1 MNYRN
6 ADEERIRKQRELQEQ
21 NRQKVA
27 QQKNLENKT
36 YSGKSLD
43 ALAKG
48 QYSSLRNNTTNKVPE
63 LKPSTKYNNQN
74 VVANQPQKSTRD
86 TRFDND
92 FDNFF
97 NYRYGDFSGEVD
109 YDPVTDTDVESWRN
123 VKKDIM
129 RKNKWSDK
137 EFEDKFKAYSD
148 ERYKKMG
155 DEIIASSVETAK
167 KHPFLGTLQQAI
179 LNPGVWLEGA
189 ANMVSGLP
197 FVPDK
202 YKAQSADDPMF
213 LSSRQ
218 KEAIK
223 QTVKDEHIKS
233 KLGKGAYD
241 IGTGLGD
248 MVMSAGVPVLGAATL
263 GTETA
268 SRNQRQALER
278 GVDPSKAALTG
289 LATGVV
295 SGAMNKVGLDKALAS
310 NTIKGAMN
318 KEGLEN
324 ILEDVATLGID
335 KAINKNKS
343 QLNAM
348 HDYYASQGMD
358 DQSAWTQVIKDTGL
372 DLATSYGTGAA
383 FGGVMSGLNRLPSLL
398 GGRSNTPDIPNDP
411 NNNVPAVTG
420 DATIDNAIKQT
431 ADAEAEIQRLSE
443 QIPKVEE
450 PKTKKSKKAN
460 KTLTPEEQAELQ
472 AELAAEGFDWSNE
485 PTIPNE
491 APSANTNTHSK
502 DGHLLSNA
510 KIPEYTMKEDVY
522 FNGSDDDIAL
532 AESQDKAIVD
542 TFRNIITDPE
552 FNALSFKNGNKEVFV
567 SPATNGNGLRMSY
580 TIDGVPTGHHDYS
593 LDQIDNLSYNLRNEV
608 GNGGEDIKIQRKS
621 DMKVAAESAGKNPS
635 ITSKPLDSAKPIKD
649 QLSTEDRASIFGGV
663 IKGKRRQGLKDSI
676 GYAKKFAGDTAEAKK
691 LAKEANALIESYVES
706 GSTDDYITL
715 LKKIEDL
722 DNLARDTRADY
733 TTKKGDVFT
742 YDNYFTDYD
751 EAGNEVP
758 SSLLDQFVGNSALS
772 KSVKAIHDALADAT
786 SAATTPSMDST
797 NISEQAP
804 TTITNTIAN
813 EISKK
818 DFKPIVFTTS
828 DEYTHIISKSTRPG
842 EKWQLSSINANGSPS
857 GHSAFTNDAD
867 LLSKIQDAE
876 DRGSIVE
883 LNPEQN
889 VFNEPTVTI
898 NEMLENPDKY
908 TDDDFK
914 RALLA
919 IDSNADVDDAD
930 KDILLGALANE
941 LEAEPDVGNIQ
952 VKMKS
957 APSTIT
963 STDERYKVGDR
974 VTYVTDDYEGHR
986 EAPGVIKEV
995 YPDHVIVDVPGL
1007 SDHVYID
1014 NDMMDMLSPS
1024 KQNNNVNES
1033 APKNPTITSEP
1044 TTSMDPAHE
1053 LAGRYA
1059 AAYQGFDTYDYMD
1072 NMFEND
1078 SFEESMANDIQNGR
1092 DLTGY
1097 IDALEE
1103 IIDDAPDEGT
1113 RAEMQSLIDELTTL
1127 NEGRV
1132 PTDGQLTPEEV
1143 SRLQDIADGK
1153 EDIPET
1159 GNEVPSVKPTEPTP
1173 VPPSNNE
1180 VPEVKGKVRSFSKRG
1195 SMDDTLPDEVR
1206 NVLKKDY
1213 YKVARNA
1220 DTAEK
1225 ANSLFDENDLVQTR
1239 SNLEQLLEKKDPASA
1254 LLSYKLAGAYVDAKQ
1269 YDAATDV
1276 LRQVSEKLTEAGQF
1290 TQAAKLAMVRNDPM
1304 AALRMYQRD
1313 LDNLNQWGKDKY
1325 GKKWEKIK
1333 LTDEDK
1339 AAFKNIKAGDS
1350 DALSSL
1356 VDNLNGRFAKQ
1367 IPSNLWD
1374 KIVGATKTSML
1385 LNPRTQVRNGG
1396 ANLAFLPIRS
1406 ATDRVSALGQNLI
1419 HLINPNVKVTQS
1431 LKGGNKAQKNIARQI
1446 FDNMRSDIL
1455 NENKM
1460 KDSTKSDI
1468 LSRRQTFNDDFF
1480 ATWVNNL
1487 TNGGIEKLNKKF
1499 GADANKSTME
1509 TLQNFTYWLMGDVG
1523 DVPFVKK
1530 NFVNRLASYMDAQ
1543 GITNID
1549 DVPDDAIA
1557 LATQE
1562 ALKATFKDDNAF
1574 TKALQGVK
1582 QKTGKFGEVALPFT
1596 KTPANLAVRAYDYS
1610 PLGIISTIKKAKSGA
1625 DVSEVIDDLSKNLT
1639 GTAMILLGM
1648 KLRDKGILSGNYSED
1663 KDEAAA
1669 QKRQGMLENAFH
1681 IGGKYY
1687 TYDWAQ
1693 PAATPLVLGSVISD
1707 AMKASDDQNKEAK
1720 DIVNATY
1727 KGAIKV
1733 GNTIINSSPL
1743 QSLSDMLGGDS
1754 YSDGPAGSIAEEII
1768 EFPQRFIPSVLGA
1781 TARVKDPVIRETYS
1795 NDGGLTGILK
1805 SQIDTAKSKIPELS
1819 KTLPASYDT
1828 WGQERR
1834 RSNTTGEAAFAQ
1846 YVNPGQFGV
1855 DTSIPI
1861 DKDIQAIYDKTGN
1874 ADVFPK
1880 YAPRSL
1886 DLGNDGTIKLD
1897 NKQHSEYQKELGQLS
1912 RKFAEGLFANS
1923 EFKKLSDDEKAKML
1937 GNAYNFANVMSKEK
1951 LFDHVTDSDKKLKEA
1966 YKSNGVNG
1974 AIKYWIDKS
1983 KADELGITYDTYVKK
1998 EAEQPGSAAQYAQ
2011 DKQKLDAIN
2020 DKYGTNIQ
2028 MSTLEKYG
2036 ENGAEQRAQGTIEAK
2051 NYGFVDKEGNAN
2063 VDAYTK
2069 AVDMFGNDQKS
2080 LRAYSDFHKQGLK
2093 KNAQMIPALMNNN
2106 QFTDKQKGQ
2115 VIMAEHGYK
2124 YDDLGN
2130 TAKGAYDREGEA
2142 GVYYFYLLKNLADTQ
2157 YGDGNGSVKK
2167 SEKVALM
2174 NSDNPNV
2181 TKLSDDMYYYLG
2193 NAKW

>member
-1 MNYRN
+1 MNYKQHD
-6 ADEERIRKQRELQEQ
+6 DELIRQARDRKEIDKARVQYT
-21 NRQKVA
+21 KK
-27 QQKNLENKT
+27 KNELENRT
-36 YSGKSLD
+36 YSGEGLN

-48 QYSSLRNNTTNKVPE
+48 EYNKLRTNTTNRVPE

-233 KLGKGAYD
+233 NVGKGAYD
-241 IGTGLGD
+241 IGTGLAD

-278 GVDPSKAALTG
+278 GADPNKAALTG

-310 NTIKGAMN
+310 NTIRGAMN

-398 GGRSNTPDIPNDP
+398 GGRNNTPDISD
-411 NNNVPAVTG
+411 NNIPAVTG

-443 QIPKVEE
+443 QIPKVPEVARE
-450 PKTKKSKKAN
+450 SAP
-460 KTLTPEEQAELQ
+460 TLTPEEQAALQ
-472 AELAAEGFDWSNE
+472 TELANEGFDWSDE
-485 PTIPNE
+485 PI
-491 APSANTNTHSK
+491 SANNTNTHSK

-593 LDQIDNLSYNLRNEV
+593 LDQIDDLSNNLRNEV

-635 ITSKPLDSAKPIKD
+635 ITSKPKDKTKPIKD
-649 QLSTEDRASIFGGV
+649 QLSPEDRASIFGGA

-691 LAKEANALIESYVES
+691 LAKEANELIESYVES

-722 DNLARDTRADY
+722 DNLARETRADY

-742 YDNYFTDYD
+742 YDNYFTDFD
-751 EAGNEVP
+751 DDGTEIP

-772 KSVKAIHDALADAT
+772 KSVKAVHDALADTT
-786 SAATTPSMDST
+786 SA
-797 NISEQAP
+797 P
-804 TTITNTIAN
+804 T
-813 EISKK
+813 
-818 DFKPIVFTTS
+818 
-828 DEYTHIISKSTRPG
+828 
-842 EKWQLSSINANGSPS
+842 
-857 GHSAFTNDAD
+857 
-867 LLSKIQDAE
+867 
-876 DRGSIVE
+876 
-883 LNPEQN
+883 
-889 VFNEPTVTI
+889 
-898 NEMLENPDKY
+898 
-908 TDDDFK
+908 
-914 RALLA
+914 
-919 IDSNADVDDAD
+919 
-930 KDILLGALANE
+930 
-941 LEAEPDVGNIQ
+941 
-952 VKMKS
+952 
-957 APSTIT
+957 
-963 STDERYKVGDR
+963 
-974 VTYVTDDYEGHR
+974 
-986 EAPGVIKEV
+986 
-995 YPDHVIVDVPGL
+995 
-1007 SDHVYID
+1007 
-1014 NDMMDMLSPS
+1014 
-1024 KQNNNVNES
+1024 
-1033 APKNPTITSEP
+1033 

-1072 NMFEND
+1072 NIFEND

-1143 SRLQDIADGK
+1143 TRLQDIADGK

-1159 GNEVPSVKPTEPTP
+1159 GNEVPNVKPTEPTP
-1173 VPPSNNE
+1173 PNNNVPNVTPPGNNPPKTSISQRYETLKKSDLFTKSEANMKMLETGKKQGVFDKDIENRRQTQEEALNDYLNNKEE
-1180 VPEVKGKVRSFSKRG
+1180 VTKRNLERQWDSGKDVDTSMLILNDVLNEGDQAKVNLTLLKQAEQSKGAGRILRANRDYVGTKEGTIQKAGEYLNDKADRVLSSKKTKNQFEAMAERIVNGDLSELSSKLNMDEANIDNIRKAVKAGAGQADIVKMIGMYQAVGKTGISPEALKKISDIYDAIQDKKLNPNSKKRADLEADAFKVLADDIGGKRTWKEQWDAWRYLAMLG
-1195 SMDDTLPDEVR
+1195 NPKTHLR
-1206 NVLKKDY
+1206 NVLGNATHYAVTEAKDNIGAVLEGAVD
-1213 YKVARNA
+1213 KVSRKGIDRTKSILTNA
-1220 DTAEK
+1220 DKNLVDMAAKDADDVAYSALNDGKNKYNVKEEIDRARSTFNNKVLSKIDDLNSNALDVEDYTALKRKYSKSLARYLK
-1225 ANSLFDENDLVQTR
+1225 ANGADASIFGKTDEN
-1239 SNLEQLLEKKDPASA
+1239 SSALLEKARAYAIDQAKQATFHEYSKMAERLNQFSKGLREGNAAEKVAGMAVEGLVPFKKTPINILKQGFKYSPV
-1254 LLSYKLAGAYVDAKQ
+1254 SLAKAVGKTVDAIRTGNSS
-1269 YDAATDV
+1269 A
-1276 LRQVSEKLTEAGQF
+1276 
-1290 TQAAKLAMVRNDPM
+1290 
-1304 AALRMYQRD
+1304 
-1313 LDNLNQWGKDKY
+1313 
-1325 GKKWEKIK
+1325 
-1333 LTDEDK
+1333 
-1339 AAFKNIKAGDS
+1339 S
-1350 DALSSL
+1350 DAIEDLAAGMTGTMVMAL
-1356 VDNLNGRFAKQ
+1356 GGFLAHQG
-1367 IPSNLWD
+1367 
-1374 KIVGATKTSML
+1374 L
-1385 LNPRTQVRNGG
+1385 LTGG
-1396 ANLAFLPIRS
+1396 ANENYDVDNAETEQGAQNYAIKIGNNSYTLDWLAPVSLPLFVGAELYNMSAKDNEEDEDNIDKFVTALSTIAEPVTEMSMLQGIQNMLNELSYSKENVFGTIAANTTLGYASQGIPTLAGQVARAIDPTRRSTYSDQKVGVKRQFDKALTKTKNKIPFL
-1406 ATDRVSALGQNLI
+1406 
-1419 HLINPNVKVTQS
+1419 TQS
-1431 LKGGNKAQKNIARQI
+1431 QQPYVNASGEEQTNEGLFSSMLGDNFGTRLADQMLSPGYYKKGTV
-1446 FDNMRSDIL
+1446 
-1455 NENKM
+1455 
-1460 KDSTKSDI
+1460 TKVDEE
-1468 LSRRQTFNDDFF
+1468 L
-1480 ATWVNNL
+1480 
-1487 TNGGIEKLNKKF
+1487 
-1499 GADANKSTME
+1499 
-1509 TLQNFTYWLMGDVG
+1509 
-1523 DVPFVKK
+1523 
-1530 NFVNRLASYMDAQ
+1530 NRLYEATGENVYKNVSSGKVKDERLSKEDFTKYQKLYGSNNDKLYNAIVGSSDYNKLDDAERVKT
-1543 GITNID
+1543 ITNIKNISKM
-1549 DVPDDAIA
+1549 IA
-1557 LATQE
+1557 DHE
-1562 ALKATFKDDNAF
+1562 
-1574 TKALQGVK
+1574 
-1582 QKTGKFGEVALPFT
+1582 
-1596 KTPANLAVRAYDYS
+1596 
-1610 PLGIISTIKKAKSGA
+1610 
-1625 DVSEVIDDLSKNLT
+1625 
-1639 GTAMILLGM
+1639 
-1648 KLRDKGILSGNYSED
+1648 
-1663 KDEAAA
+1663 
-1669 QKRQGMLENAFH
+1669 
-1681 IGGKYY
+1681 IGGKE
-1687 TYDWAQ
+1687 
-1693 PAATPLVLGSVISD
+1693 L
-1707 AMKASDDQNKEAK
+1707 E
-1720 DIVNATY
+1720 
-1727 KGAIKV
+1727 
-1733 GNTIINSSPL
+1733 NS
-1743 QSLSDMLGGDS
+1743 Q
-1754 YSDGPAGSIAEEII
+1754 
-1768 EFPQRFIPSVLGA
+1768 Q
-1781 TARVKDPVIRETYS
+1781 K
-1795 NDGGLTGILK
+1795 
-1805 SQIDTAKSKIPELS
+1805 
-1819 KTLPASYDT
+1819 
-1828 WGQERR
+1828 
-1834 RSNTTGEAAFAQ
+1834 
-1846 YVNPGQFGV
+1846 
-1855 DTSIPI
+1855 
-1861 DKDIQAIYDKTGN
+1861 IYDIYKTKGIDGITQYIRDKAN
-1874 ADVFPK
+1874 AD
-1880 YAPRSL
+1880 A
-1886 DLGNDGTIKLD
+1886 
-1897 NKQHSEYQKELGQLS
+1897 
-1912 RKFAEGLFANS
+1912 
-1923 EFKKLSDDEKAKML
+1923 
-1937 GNAYNFANVMSKEK
+1937 
-1951 LFDHVTDSDKKLKEA
+1951 
-1966 YKSNGVNG
+1966 
-1974 AIKYWIDKS
+1974 
-1983 KADELGITYDTYVKK
+1983 LGIKYDTYMKK
-1998 EAEQPGSAAQYAQ
+1998 ESEQPGSAAQYAQ

-2036 ENGAEQRAQGTIEAK
+2036 VDGAEQRAQGSIDAK
-2051 NYGFVDKEGNAN
+2051 NYGFVDKDGNAN

-2167 SEKVALM
+2167 AEKVALM

>member
-233 KLGKGAYD
+233 NVGKGAYD
-241 IGTGLGD
+241 IGTGLAD

-278 GVDPSKAALTG
+278 GADPNKAALTG

-310 NTIKGAMN
+310 NTIRGAMN

-398 GGRSNTPDIPNDP
+398 GGRNNTPDIPD
-411 NNNVPAVTG
+411 NNIPAVTG

-443 QIPKVEE
+443 QIPKVPEVTSE
-450 PKTKKSKKAN
+450 SAP
-460 KTLTPEEQAELQ
+460 TLTPEEQAALQ
-472 AELAAEGFDWSNE
+472 TELANEGYDWSE
-485 PTIPNE
+485 
-491 APSANTNTHSK
+491 
-502 DGHLLSNA
+502 GQ
-510 KIPEYTMKEDVY
+510 
-522 FNGSDDDIAL
+522 NGQFTS
-532 AESQDKAIVD
+532 E
-542 TFRNIITDPE
+542 E
-552 FNALSFKNGNKEVFV
+552 
-567 SPATNGNGLRMSY
+567 
-580 TIDGVPTGHHDYS
+580 
-593 LDQIDNLSYNLRNEV
+593 IDNLKAGMARNMDESVAKANERGTLSNPNAALTDPWETLTNPKRSYSIGEIHGSDGKPRYFIQSKVSDNQTNPVEPGKIYRTEAEARKALAKIENLTEMPKPVRNA
-608 GNGGEDIKIQRKS
+608 N
-621 DMKVAAESAGKNPS
+621 ESAPKNPS
-635 ITSKPLDSAKPIKD
+635 ITSKPLEGAEREAAQSKFND
-649 QLSTEDRASIFGGV
+649 LSKKLTQKNREIAVQQEIANKA
-663 IKGKRRQGLKDSI
+663 KGKTKTAENKKLKALQAEAKEIQNSKKELKRQLDGKPVPVKEILAEQNKDLHDKIFQRKTGLLDNI
-676 GYAKKFAGDTAEAKK
+676 NYVAKHAGDTAEAKQ
-691 LAKEANALIESYVES
+691 LAKDIQKSIKDFVETGDISNTLYSPETIE
-706 GSTDDYITL
+706 
-715 LKKIEDL
+715 KINRL
-722 DNLARDTRADY
+722 DNLAKTVDAEYIGHYADN
-733 TTKKGDVFT
+733 VL
-742 YDNYFTDYD
+742 FTDEEGNPSIWNALEGVGENPGITSQIGKFHD
-751 EAGNEVP
+751 ENMRTP
-758 SSLLDQFVGNSALS
+758 DT
-772 KSVKAIHDALADAT
+772 T
-786 SAATTPSMDST
+786 SA
-797 NISEQAP
+797 
-804 TTITNTIAN
+804 
-813 EISKK
+813 
-818 DFKPIVFTTS
+818 
-828 DEYTHIISKSTRPG
+828 
-842 EKWQLSSINANGSPS
+842 
-857 GHSAFTNDAD
+857 
-867 LLSKIQDAE
+867 
-876 DRGSIVE
+876 
-883 LNPEQN
+883 
-889 VFNEPTVTI
+889 
-898 NEMLENPDKY
+898 
-908 TDDDFK
+908 
-914 RALLA
+914 
-919 IDSNADVDDAD
+919 
-930 KDILLGALANE
+930 
-941 LEAEPDVGNIQ
+941 
-952 VKMKS
+952 
-957 APSTIT
+957 
-963 STDERYKVGDR
+963 
-974 VTYVTDDYEGHR
+974 
-986 EAPGVIKEV
+986 
-995 YPDHVIVDVPGL
+995 
-1007 SDHVYID
+1007 
-1014 NDMMDMLSPS
+1014 
-1024 KQNNNVNES
+1024 
-1033 APKNPTITSEP
+1033 P

-1143 SRLQDIADGK
+1143 TVLQDVVDAK
-1153 EDIPET
+1153 YDIPENGNEIPNTNIHSEDGQLLGNIKIPEYTMGEDVYFRGSDADIARAEAEDQAIIDTFRNIISDPEFNALSFKNGNKEVFVSPATNGNGLRMSYTIDGVPT
-1159 GNEVPSVKPTEPTP
+1159 GHHDYSLDQIEDLSRNLRNEVGNGGEDIKVQRKSDIAKQRPNEVPNVKPTEPTPP

-1180 VPEVKGKVRSFSKRG
+1180 VPEVKGKVRSFSRRG
-1195 SMDDTLPDEVR
+1195 SEDKSLPKEIR

-1220 DTAEK
+1220 DTEAK
-1225 ANSLFDENDLVQTR
+1225 ANSLFDENNLTQTR
-1239 SNLEQLLEKKDPASA
+1239 SNLEQLLDKKDPASA
-1254 LLSYKLAGAYVDAKQ
+1254 LLSYKLAGAYVDAKE

-1313 LDNLNQWGKDKY
+1313 LDNLNQWGKEKY

-1333 LTDEDK
+1333 LSNEDK
-1339 AAFKNIKAGDS
+1339 EAFKNIKKGDS
-1350 DALSSL
+1350 EALSSL
-1356 VDNLNGRFAKQ
+1356 VDTLNGRFAKQ
-1367 IPSNLWD
+1367 VPSTLWD

-1385 LNPRTQVRNGG
+1385 LNPRTQFRNVG
-1396 ANLAFLPIRS
+1396 ANMAFLPLRS
-1406 ATDRVSALGQNLI
+1406 VSDRVSAIGQNI
-1419 HLINPNVKVTQS
+1419 THLINPNVKVTQS
-1431 LKGGNKAQKNIARQI
+1431 LKGGNKAQKDIAGKI

-1625 DVSEVIDDLSKNLT
+1625 DISEVIDDLSKNLT

-1707 AMKASDDQNKEAK
+1707 AMKASDEQNKEAK

-1781 TARVKDPVIRETYS
+1781 TARAKDPVIRETYS

-1805 SQIDTAKSKIPELS
+1805 SQLDTAKSKIPELS

-1834 RSNTTGEAAFAQ
+1834 RSNSTGEAAFAQ
-1846 YVNPGQFGV
+1846 YVNPGQLGV

-1886 DLGNDGTIKLD
+1886 DLGKDGTIKLD

-1966 YKSNGVNG
+1966 YKSGGVNG
-1974 AIKYWIDKS
+1974 AIKYWIDKG

-1998 EAEQPGSAAQYAQ
+1998 ESEQPGSAAQYAQ

-2036 ENGAEQRAQGTIEAK
+2036 ADGAEQRAQGTIDAK
-2051 NYGFVDKEGNAN
+2051 TYGFVDKDGNAN

-2080 LRAYSDFHKQGLK
+2080 LRAYSDFRKQGLK

>member
-6 ADEERIRKQRELQEQ
+6 ADEERIRKQKELQEQ

-63 LKPSTKYNNQN
+63 LKPSSKYNNQN

-86 TRFDND
+86 TRYDND

-233 KLGKGAYD
+233 NVGKGAYD
-241 IGTGLGD
+241 IGTGLAD

-278 GVDPSKAALTG
+278 GADPNKAALTG

-310 NTIKGAMN
+310 NTIRGAMN

-358 DQSAWTQVIKDTGL
+358 DQSAWTQVMKDTGL

-398 GGRSNTPDIPNDP
+398 GGRNNTPDIPD
-411 NNNVPAVTG
+411 NNIPVVTG

-443 QIPKVEE
+443 QIPKVPEVASE
-450 PKTKKSKKAN
+450 SAP
-460 KTLTPEEQAELQ
+460 TLTPEEQAALQ
-472 AELAAEGFDWSNE
+472 TELANEGFDWSE
-485 PTIPNE
+485 
-491 APSANTNTHSK
+491 
-502 DGHLLSNA
+502 GQ
-510 KIPEYTMKEDVY
+510 
-522 FNGSDDDIAL
+522 NGQFTS
-532 AESQDKAIVD
+532 EK
-542 TFRNIITDPE
+542 
-552 FNALSFKNGNKEVFV
+552 
-567 SPATNGNGLRMSY
+567 
-580 TIDGVPTGHHDYS
+580 
-593 LDQIDNLSYNLRNEV
+593 IDNLKAGMARNMDE
-608 GNGGEDIKIQRKS
+608 S
-621 DMKVAAESAGKNPS
+621 VAKANELTEMPKPVRNANESAPKNPT
-635 ITSKPLDSAKPIKD
+635 ITSKPIDKTKPIKD
-649 QLSTEDRASIFGGV
+649 QLSPEDRASIFGGA

-691 LAKEANALIESYVES
+691 LAKETNALIESYVES

-722 DNLARDTRADY
+722 DNLARETRADY

-742 YDNYFTDYD
+742 YDNYFTDFD
-751 EAGNEVP
+751 DDGTEIP

-772 KSVKAIHDALADAT
+772 KSVKAVHDALAKTT
-786 SAATTPSMDST
+786 SA
-797 NISEQAP
+797 
-804 TTITNTIAN
+804 
-813 EISKK
+813 
-818 DFKPIVFTTS
+818 
-828 DEYTHIISKSTRPG
+828 
-842 EKWQLSSINANGSPS
+842 
-857 GHSAFTNDAD
+857 
-867 LLSKIQDAE
+867 
-876 DRGSIVE
+876 
-883 LNPEQN
+883 
-889 VFNEPTVTI
+889 
-898 NEMLENPDKY
+898 
-908 TDDDFK
+908 
-914 RALLA
+914 
-919 IDSNADVDDAD
+919 
-930 KDILLGALANE
+930 
-941 LEAEPDVGNIQ
+941 
-952 VKMKS
+952 
-957 APSTIT
+957 
-963 STDERYKVGDR
+963 
-974 VTYVTDDYEGHR
+974 
-986 EAPGVIKEV
+986 
-995 YPDHVIVDVPGL
+995 
-1007 SDHVYID
+1007 
-1014 NDMMDMLSPS
+1014 
-1024 KQNNNVNES
+1024 
-1033 APKNPTITSEP
+1033 
-1044 TTSMDPAHE
+1044 
-1053 LAGRYA
+1053 
-1059 AAYQGFDTYDYMD
+1059 
-1072 NMFEND
+1072 
-1078 SFEESMANDIQNGR
+1078 
-1092 DLTGY
+1092 
-1097 IDALEE
+1097 
-1103 IIDDAPDEGT
+1103 
-1113 RAEMQSLIDELTTL
+1113 
-1127 NEGRV
+1127 
-1132 PTDGQLTPEEV
+1132 PTDGQLA
-1143 SRLQDIADGK
+1143 S

-1159 GNEVPSVKPTEPTP
+1159 GNEVPNVKSTEPTPP

-1180 VPEVKGKVRSFSKRG
+1180 VPEVKDKVRSFSRRG
-1195 SMDDTLPDEVR
+1195 SEDKSLPKEIR
-1206 NVLKKDY
+1206 NVLKNDY

-1220 DTAEK
+1220 DTEAK
-1225 ANSLFDENDLVQTR
+1225 ANSLFDENNLTQTR
-1239 SNLEQLLEKKDPASA
+1239 SNLEQLLDKKDPASA
-1254 LLSYKLAGAYVDAKQ
+1254 LLSYKLAGAYVDAKE

-1350 DALSSL
+1350 EALSSL
-1356 VDNLNGRFAKQ
+1356 VDTLNGRFSKQ
-1367 IPSNLWD
+1367 IPSTLWD
-1374 KIVGATKTSML
+1374 KIVSATKTSML
-1385 LNPRTQVRNGG
+1385 LNPRTQFRNVG
-1396 ANLAFLPIRS
+1396 ANMAFLPLRS
-1406 ATDRVSALGQNLI
+1406 VSDRVSAIGQNI
-1419 HLINPNVKVTQS
+1419 THLINPNVKVTQS
-1431 LKGGNKAQKNIARQI
+1431 LKGGNKVQKDIAGQI
-1446 FDNMRSDIL
+1446 FENMRSDIL

-1610 PLGIISTIKKAKSGA
+1610 PLGIISTLKKAKSGA
-1625 DVSEVIDDLSKNLT
+1625 DVSAVIDDLSKNLT

-1648 KLRDKGILSGNYSED
+1648 KLRDKGILSGNYSEN

-1781 TARVKDPVIRETYS
+1781 AARVKDPVIRETYS

-1805 SQIDTAKSKIPELS
+1805 SQLDTAKSKIPELS

-1834 RSNTTGEAAFAQ
+1834 RSNSTGEAAFAQ

-1966 YKSNGVNG
+1966 YKSGGVNG
-1974 AIKYWIDKS
+1974 AIKYWIDKG

-1998 EAEQPGSAAQYAQ
+1998 ESEQPGSATQYAQ

-2036 ENGAEQRAQGTIEAK
+2036 ADGAEQRAQGTIDAK
-2051 NYGFVDKEGNAN
+2051 TYGFVDKEGNAN

-2069 AVDMFGNDQKS
+2069 AVDMFGNDQRS
-2080 LRAYSDFHKQGLK
+2080 LRAYSDFRKQGLK

-2167 SEKVALM
+2167 AEKAALM

>member
-48 QYSSLRNNTTNKVPE
+48 QYSSLRSNTTNKVPE

-233 KLGKGAYD
+233 NVGKGAYD
-241 IGTGLGD
+241 IGTGLAD

-278 GVDPSKAALTG
+278 GADPNKAALTG

-310 NTIKGAMN
+310 NTIRGAMN

-398 GGRSNTPDIPNDP
+398 GGRNNTPDIPD
-411 NNNVPAVTG
+411 NNVPAVTG

-443 QIPKVEE
+443 QIPKVPEVASE
-450 PKTKKSKKAN
+450 SAP
-460 KTLTPEEQAELQ
+460 TLTPEEQAALQ
-472 AELAAEGFDWSNE
+472 TELANEGFDWSE
-485 PTIPNE
+485 GQADTPNNVE
-491 APSANTNTHSK
+491 S
-502 DGHLLSNA
+502 
-510 KIPEYTMKEDVY
+510 
-522 FNGSDDDIAL
+522 FNGYKVGDKVTYSTDDFDGKSST
-532 AESQDKAIVD
+532 ESTIKEVYPDHMIVD
-542 TFRNIITDPE
+542 VPGLSDHVWIDNDTMDMVKSSKSNNPTTKIDQIKEGIKAKDFRPVTFVNNEGHTYIINKSTRPGEKWQLSHIDDTGRPKGHSAFSNDNDLLATLDKVNTDNIANVGGD
-552 FNALSFKNGNKEVFV
+552 
-567 SPATNGNGLRMSY
+567 
-580 TIDGVPTGHHDYS
+580 TILNQGRTTIGDMLNNPDDYS
-593 LDQIDNLSYNLRNEV
+593 LDDFKRAVRAYDTNADVDGVEK
-608 GNGGEDIKIQRKS
+608 EDIIAFFNNEAEGNPDVLTSNIPINRLVNNNTS
-621 DMKVAAESAGKNPS
+621 ETNTNINESASKNPTIS
-635 ITSKPLDSAKPIKD
+635 SKPIDKTKPIKD
-649 QLSTEDRASIFGGV
+649 QLSPEDRASIFGGTR
-663 IKGKRRQGLKDSI
+663 KGKRIQGLTDSI
-676 GYAKKFAGDTAEAKK
+676 GYAKKFAGDTAEAKQ
-691 LAKEANALIESYVES
+691 LAKEAKALIESYVES

-722 DNLARDTRADY
+722 DNLARETRADY

-742 YDNYFTDYD
+742 YDNYFTDFD
-751 EAGNEVP
+751 DDGNEIP

-772 KSVKAIHDALADAT
+772 KSVKAVHDALAD
-786 SAATTPSMDST
+786 
-797 NISEQAP
+797 
-804 TTITNTIAN
+804 
-813 EISKK
+813 
-818 DFKPIVFTTS
+818 TTS
-828 DEYTHIISKSTRPG
+828 TPAS
-842 EKWQLSSINANGSPS
+842 
-857 GHSAFTNDAD
+857 
-867 LLSKIQDAE
+867 
-876 DRGSIVE
+876 
-883 LNPEQN
+883 
-889 VFNEPTVTI
+889 
-898 NEMLENPDKY
+898 
-908 TDDDFK
+908 
-914 RALLA
+914 
-919 IDSNADVDDAD
+919 
-930 KDILLGALANE
+930 
-941 LEAEPDVGNIQ
+941 
-952 VKMKS
+952 
-957 APSTIT
+957 
-963 STDERYKVGDR
+963 
-974 VTYVTDDYEGHR
+974 
-986 EAPGVIKEV
+986 
-995 YPDHVIVDVPGL
+995 
-1007 SDHVYID
+1007 
-1014 NDMMDMLSPS
+1014 
-1024 KQNNNVNES
+1024 
-1033 APKNPTITSEP
+1033 
-1044 TTSMDPAHE
+1044 SMDPAHE

-1072 NMFEND
+1072 NIFEND
-1078 SFEESMANDIQNGR
+1078 SFEESMANDIHNGR

-1143 SRLQDIADGK
+1143 SKLQDVADGK
-1153 EDIPET
+1153 YDIPET
-1159 GNEVPSVKPTEPTP
+1159 GNEVPSVKPTPP
-1173 VPPSNNE
+1173 APPSNNE
-1180 VPEVKGKVRSFSKRG
+1180 VPEVKDKVRSFSRRG
-1195 SMDDTLPDEVR
+1195 SEDKSLPKEIR
-1206 NVLKKDY
+1206 NVLKNDY

-1220 DTAEK
+1220 DTEAK
-1225 ANSLFDENDLVQTR
+1225 ANSLFDENNLTQTR
-1239 SNLEQLLEKKDPASA
+1239 SNLEQLLDKKDPASA
-1254 LLSYKLAGAYVDAKQ
+1254 LLSYKLAGAYVDAKE

-1313 LDNLNQWGKDKY
+1313 LDNLNQWGKEKY

-1333 LTDEDK
+1333 LSNEDK
-1339 AAFKNIKAGDS
+1339 EAFKNIKKGDS
-1350 DALSSL
+1350 EALSSL
-1356 VDNLNGRFAKQ
+1356 VDTLNGRFSKQ
-1367 IPSNLWD
+1367 IPSTLWD
-1374 KIVGATKTSML
+1374 KIVSATKTSML
-1385 LNPRTQVRNGG
+1385 LNPRTQFRNVG
-1396 ANLAFLPIRS
+1396 ANVAFLPLRS
-1406 ATDRVSALGQNLI
+1406 VSDRVSAIGQNI
-1419 HLINPNVKVTQS
+1419 THLINPNVKVTQS
-1431 LKGGNKAQKNIARQI
+1431 LKGGNKAQKDIAGQI

-1610 PLGIISTIKKAKSGA
+1610 PLGIISTLKKAKSGA
-1625 DVSEVIDDLSKNLT
+1625 DVSAVIDDLSKNLT

-1648 KLRDKGILSGNYSED
+1648 KLREKGILSGNYSED
-1663 KDEAAA
+1663 KDEAAT

-1707 AMKASDDQNKEAK
+1707 ATKASDDQNKEAK

-1805 SQIDTAKSKIPELS
+1805 SQLDTAKSKIPELS

-1834 RSNTTGEAAFAQ
+1834 RSNSTGEAAFAQ
-1846 YVNPGQFGV
+1846 YANPGQLGV

-1951 LFDHVTDSDKKLKEA
+1951 LFNHVTDSDKKLKEA

-1974 AIKYWIDKS
+1974 AIKYWIDKG

-2036 ENGAEQRAQGTIEAK
+2036 ADGAEQRAQGTIDAK
-2051 NYGFVDKEGNAN
+2051 TYGFVDKDGNAN